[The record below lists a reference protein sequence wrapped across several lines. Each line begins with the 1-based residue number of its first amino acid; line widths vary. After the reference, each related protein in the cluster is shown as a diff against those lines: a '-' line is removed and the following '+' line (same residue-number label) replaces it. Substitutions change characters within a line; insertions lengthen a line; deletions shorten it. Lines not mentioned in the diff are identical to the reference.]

1 MQDPLIA
8 AGVGSIV
15 EVGHVVGRVAGVDP
29 GGRYVAVARGG
40 VVTVH
45 DADAALGSVMSCA
58 PARPFDQLAVRP
70 GGESIA
76 VLGED
81 LTVELWRSDGTVQRL
96 PGSGAGRDDAEREGR
111 RRSVDFDWEHQRGW
125 LQFTADGS
133 YLLFGETVLEGP
145 ARLNLLDAATLAHI
159 DGVSAMQSPTIGETL
174 IKDWGEGVEAACAA
188 APSTAVAF
196 PAGCGDDTMVLAVA
210 EVVQDRLRLYG
221 AVPGQ
226 TSLADGIPGER
237 VMGLALPASGE
248 LVVLDSD
255 ECLSAIRWRDP
266 EAGTQRLASGYQL
279 LRADDGEPRPLFAT
293 RLRALGTDDLTV
305 GLNGPVFAWGRLLAV
320 AVEKEQRIAGGWRW
334 QTVGLVF
341 LDLQT
346 GQWLDFLDLPGAERH
361 EPILIDNGIVH
372 QNIKERTKISR
383 WLPSSGPEA

>member
-1 MQDPLIA
+1 MQNPLMA
-8 AGVGSIV
+8 AGVGGIV
-15 EVGHVVGRVAGVDP
+15 EVGYVVGRVAGVDP
-29 GGRYVAVARGG
+29 DGRYVAVARGG

-45 DADAALGSVMSCA
+45 DADVALGSVMSCT
-58 PARPFDQLAVRP
+58 PTRPFHQLAVRP

-81 LTVELWRSDGTVQRL
+81 LTVELWRSDGTVRRL
-96 PGSGAGRDDAEREGR
+96 PGSRAGRDNADREGR
-111 RRSVDFDWEHQRGW
+111 RRSLDFDSGQRGW

-159 DGVSAMQSPTIGETL
+159 DGVSALQSRTIGETL
-174 IKDWGEGVEAACAA
+174 IKDWGEGVEAACAV

-196 PAGCGDDTMVLAVA
+196 AAGCGDDTKVLAVA

-221 AVPGQ
+221 AMPGQ

-237 VMGLALPASGE
+237 VMGLALPASGG

-255 ECLSAIRWRDP
+255 EFLSAIRWRDP
-266 EAGTQRLASGYQL
+266 AAGTQRLASGYRL
-279 LRADDGEPRPLFAT
+279 LRADDGEPHPLFAT
-293 RLRALGTDDLTV
+293 RLRALGTDDLAV
-305 GLNGPVFAWGRLLAV
+305 GLNGPMFTRGRLLAM
-320 AVEKEQRIAGGWRW
+320 AAEKERRIARGWDW

-361 EPILIDNGIVH
+361 ERIFIDNGIVH
-372 QNIKERTKISR
+372 QNIEERTKISR
-383 WLPSSGPEA
+383 WLPSSGPGA